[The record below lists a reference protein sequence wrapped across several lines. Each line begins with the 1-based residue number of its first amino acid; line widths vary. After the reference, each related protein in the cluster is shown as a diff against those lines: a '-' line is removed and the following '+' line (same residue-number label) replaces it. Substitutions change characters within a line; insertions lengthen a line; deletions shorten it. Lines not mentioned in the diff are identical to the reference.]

1 MSGLRASTYRI
12 VVRSGLASA
21 SRRLRPAATVF
32 CYHNIVPDP
41 LENRAGDGPLHL
53 GASRLHAHLDW
64 IDSAFD
70 VVPVGEIVRRIRNGG
85 PVRGLAALT
94 FDDAYQGAVSV
105 ALPLLRA
112 RRFPATV
119 FVVSEASQRP
129 APFWWDRLGLE
140 GRLNAATRSRCVD
153 QLGGRATSIAAAYPP
168 RDEVTC
174 PDVLFPAA
182 LTEIRAVLG
191 DGIDAG
197 SHTLTHPNLTAL
209 PARELDKE
217 LAGSRAALA
226 DAFGAE
232 PRLVSYP
239 YGLTNA
245 AVRAAAEHAGYD
257 GGISLSY
264 GRVLPGSDPFDL
276 IRVNVPATLS
286 VDAMAC
292 WASGL
297 RWRPPR

>member
-1 MSGLRASTYRI
+1 MSGLRASAYRLA
-12 VVRSGLASA
+12 VRSGLAAA
-21 SRRLRPAATVF
+21 SRWLRPAATVF
-32 CYHNIVPDP
+32 CYHNVVPDS

-53 GASRLHAHLDW
+53 GVSRLQAHLDW
-64 IDSAFD
+64 IDSAFEL
-70 VVPVGEIVRRIRNGG
+70 VPLAEIVRRVRSGG

-94 FDDAYQGAVSV
+94 FDDAYQGVVSL

-112 RRFPATV
+112 RRLPATV
-119 FVVSEASQRP
+119 FVVSEASRRP

-140 GRLNAATRSRCVD
+140 GRLDAATRSRCVD
-153 QLGGRATSIAAAYPP
+153 QLGGRAASIAAAYPP
-168 RDEVTC
+168 WDGVTF
-174 PDVLFPAA
+174 PDLFLPAA
-182 LTEIRAVLG
+182 LTEIRAALG
-191 DGIDAG
+191 DGIEAG

-209 PARELDKE
+209 PAQRLDKE

-232 PRLVSYP
+232 PPLVSYP

-245 AVRAAAEHAGYD
+245 AVRVAAERADYD
-257 GGISLSY
+257 GGIALSY
-264 GRVLPGSDPFDL
+264 GRVIAGSDPFDL

-286 VDAMAC
+286 VEALAC